1 MHSTNII
8 IIKKFKK
15 LSKSLKG
22 FKYLYNAEFQKA
34 LGFERFSASALRLL
48 LDPQVLPQ

>member
-8 IIKKFKK
+8 FIKKFKK

-22 FKYLYNAEFQKA
+22 FKYLYNAEFQKVS
-34 LGFERFSASALRLL
+34 FERFSASALRLL
-48 LDPQVLPQ
+48 LDPQVIPQ